1 MQDIKK
7 QNIKIEIKNMNLY
20 YGDFHALKDVEL
32 ALPEKQITAFIG
44 PSGCG
49 KSTLLKSLNRMNGFS
64 LYGSEWKRKQRRI
77 WRLSENRR
85 PLQKLDSE

>member
-32 ALPEKQITAFIG
+32 AL
-44 PSGCG
+44 
-49 KSTLLKSLNRMNGFS
+49 SL
-64 LYGSEWKRKQRRI
+64 I
-77 WRLSENRR
+77 HI
-85 PLQKLDSE
+85 

>member
-32 ALPEKQITAFIG
+32 ALPEKQITGVYRTFWMQE
-44 PSGCG
+44 
-49 KSTLLKSLNRMNGFS
+49 SLHC
-64 LYGSEWKRKQRRI
+64 
-77 WRLSENRR
+77 
-85 PLQKLDSE
+85 